1 MCSCEQDGAFHVI
14 LLLKLNSAIS
24 THYLP
29 AGRLPELGNVS
40 HLLREGEKPLWVHLG
55 SHVRPL
61 GGVKGS
67 SCGMARSVTGGGI
80 IPGVKCYEW
89 QRPPA
94 TCKFKKRLPD
104 LGSEG
109 QKRARVR
116 RIPGAP
122 LAWARAGC
130 VPAPQPG
137 AGALCNPALGRCR
150 GCRAESAEAL
160 LTLL

>member
-1 MCSCEQDGAFHVI
+1 MT

-29 AGRLPELGNVS
+29 TGRLPELGNVFN
-40 HLLREGEKPLWVHLG
+40 LLGEGGKKPGWVHLG
-55 SHVRPL
+55 SCACPL

-80 IPGVKCYEW
+80 IPGVKRCEW
-89 QRPPA
+89 QRPLA
-94 TCKFKKRLPD
+94 TCEFKKYLPD
-104 LGSEG
+104 LSSEG
-109 QKRARVR
+109 QRCARVR

-137 AGALCNPALGRCR
+137 AGALRSAALGRCR
-150 GCRAESAEAL
+150 GLLSRGRCAESAEAL
-160 LTLL
+160 